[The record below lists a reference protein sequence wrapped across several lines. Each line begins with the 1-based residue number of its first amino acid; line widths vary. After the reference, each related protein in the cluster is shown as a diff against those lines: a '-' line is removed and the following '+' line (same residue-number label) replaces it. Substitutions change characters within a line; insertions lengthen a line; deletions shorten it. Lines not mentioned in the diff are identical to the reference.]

1 MGRSDMVRRAMS
13 KKKHKVM
20 EEERKNFIHGIVENG
35 EVVVPG
41 CVRNGIS
48 EDIANKIF
56 DNMMDFAS
64 YAFNKSHAAA
74 YAVVGYQTA
83 YLMRYYP
90 VEMIAAMLNS
100 IMGTSEKVA
109 HYINFAESLGIQ
121 VLPPDINESYSKFT
135 VKGDTIRFGMAA
147 IKNVGANVVDS
158 IVKAR
163 ENKGR
168 FESLVDFVN
177 KMDVSTINKRAVECL
192 IKAGALDGFGVYRSK
207 MLAVHEKLIDSISS
221 DKKRNIDGQMSLFGV
236 TEELKNPEISY
247 PNIKE
252 FDKRNLL
259 AMEKEM
265 TGLYITGHPLDDY
278 AQSLKMQ
285 TTIEIASIFSE
296 HETLDESV
304 PDINMFKEK
313 NMLKDNDRVVLGGIL
328 ANVNQ
333 KVTRNNAIMAFL
345 TLEDLTGSIEVIVF
359 PKTLDNVK
367 SLCVTDSLV
376 IVKGRISLKEDEPP
390 KLLCESIEPLEKIN
404 SSKVYIRTD
413 NEIEAKKLNLRLK
426 EILQEEHKG
435 DTPIYLVAMRERQ
448 KFRVPRDRWIS
459 LESDAV
465 AVLRE
470 ILGTENVKVED
481 N

>member
-1 MGRSDMVRRAMS
+1 
-13 KKKHKVM
+13 
-20 EEERKNFIHGIVENG
+20 
-35 EVVVPG
+35 
-41 CVRNGIS
+41 
-48 EDIANKIF
+48 
-56 DNMMDFAS
+56 
-64 YAFNKSHAAA
+64 
-74 YAVVGYQTA
+74 
-83 YLMRYYP
+83 MRYYP

-100 IMGTSEKVA
+100 IMGISEKVA
-109 HYINFAESLGIQ
+109 HYISFAESLGIQ
-121 VLPPDINESYSKFT
+121 VLPPDINESYSRFT

-177 KMDVSTINKRAVECL
+177 NMDVSTINKRAVECL
-192 IKAGALDGFGVYRSK
+192 IKAGALDNFNVYRSK

-221 DKKRNIDGQMSLFGV
+221 DKKRNIDGQISLFGA
-236 TEELKNPEISY
+236 TEELKNPEVSY

-285 TTIEIASIFSE
+285 TTTEISKIFSV
-296 HETLDESV
+296 HETLDASLDENVSV
-304 PDINMFKEK
+304 PDVNMFAKK
-313 NMLKDNDRVVLGGIL
+313 SVLKDNDRVVLGGIL
-328 ANVNQ
+328 ASVNQ
-333 KVTRNNAIMAFL
+333 KVTRNNTIMAFL

-359 PKTLDNVK
+359 PKTLDTVK
-367 SLCVTDSLV
+367 NLCVTDSLV
-376 IVKGRISLKEDEPP
+376 IVKGRISLKEDESP
-390 KLLCESIEPLEKIN
+390 KLLCESIEPIEKIN
-404 SSKVYIRTD
+404 SSKVYVRAE
-413 NEIEAKKLNLRLK
+413 NEIEAKNINLRLK
-426 EILQEEHKG
+426 EILQQDHMG

-448 KFRVPRDRWIS
+448 KFRVPRDRWVS

-465 AVLRE
+465 DVLKNTFGE
-470 ILGTENVKVED
+470 ENIKVE
-481 N
+481 

>member
-1 MGRSDMVRRAMS
+1 
-13 KKKHKVM
+13 
-20 EEERKNFIHGIVENG
+20 
-35 EVVVPG
+35 
-41 CVRNGIS
+41 
-48 EDIANKIF
+48 
-56 DNMMDFAS
+56 
-64 YAFNKSHAAA
+64 
-74 YAVVGYQTA
+74 
-83 YLMRYYP
+83 
-90 VEMIAAMLNS
+90 MIAAMLNS
-100 IMGTSEKVA
+100 IMGISEKVA

-121 VLPPDINESYSKFT
+121 VLPPDINESYSRFT

-192 IKAGALDGFGVYRSK
+192 IKAGALDNFNVYRSK

-221 DKKRNIDGQMSLFGV
+221 DKKRNIDGQISLFGA
-236 TEELKNPEISY
+236 TEELKNPEVSY

-285 TTIEIASIFSE
+285 TTTEISKIFSVQ
-296 HETLDESV
+296 ETLDASLDENV
-304 PDINMFKEK
+304 PIPDVNMFDKK
-313 NMLKDNDRVVLGGIL
+313 SMLKDNDRVILGGIL
-328 ANVNQ
+328 ASVNQ
-333 KVTRNNAIMAFL
+333 KVTRNNTIMAFL

-359 PKTLDNVK
+359 PKTLDTVK

-376 IVKGRISLKEDEPP
+376 VVKGRISLKEDEAP

-404 SSKVYIRTD
+404 SSKVYIRAD
-413 NEIEAKKLNLRLK
+413 NEIEAKNINLRLK
-426 EILQEEHKG
+426 EILQQEHIG

-448 KFRVPRDRWIS
+448 KFRVPRDRWVS
-459 LESDAV
+459 LDSDAV
-465 AVLRE
+465 EVLKNTFGE
-470 ILGTENVKVED
+470 ENIKVED
-481 N
+481 S

>member
-1 MGRSDMVRRAMS
+1 
-13 KKKHKVM
+13 
-20 EEERKNFIHGIVENG
+20 
-35 EVVVPG
+35 
-41 CVRNGIS
+41 
-48 EDIANKIF
+48 
-56 DNMMDFAS
+56 
-64 YAFNKSHAAA
+64 
-74 YAVVGYQTA
+74 
-83 YLMRYYP
+83 MRYYP

-100 IMGTSEKVA
+100 IMGISEKVA
-109 HYINFAESLGIQ
+109 HYISFAESLGIQ
-121 VLPPDINESYSKFT
+121 VLPPDINESYSRFT

-192 IKAGALDGFGVYRSK
+192 IKAGALDNFNVYRSK

-221 DKKRNIDGQMSLFGV
+221 DKKRNIDGQISLFGA
-236 TEELKNPEISY
+236 TEELKNPEVSY

-285 TTIEIASIFSE
+285 TTTEISKIFSV
-296 HETLDESV
+296 HETLDASLDENVSV
-304 PDINMFKEK
+304 PDVNMFAKK
-313 NMLKDNDRVVLGGIL
+313 SVLKDNDRVVLGGIL
-328 ANVNQ
+328 ASVNQ
-333 KVTRNNAIMAFL
+333 KVTRNNTIMAFL

-359 PKTLDNVK
+359 PKTLDTVK
-367 SLCVTDSLV
+367 NLCVTDSLV
-376 IVKGRISLKEDEPP
+376 IVKGRISLKEDESP

-404 SSKVYIRTD
+404 SSKVYVRAE
-413 NEIEAKKLNLRLK
+413 NEIEAKNINLRLK
-426 EILQEEHKG
+426 EILQQDHMG

-448 KFRVPRDRWIS
+448 KFRVPRDRWVS

-465 AVLRE
+465 DVLKNTFGE
-470 ILGTENVKVED
+470 ENIKVE
-481 N
+481 

>member
-1 MGRSDMVRRAMS
+1 
-13 KKKHKVM
+13 
-20 EEERKNFIHGIVENG
+20 
-35 EVVVPG
+35 
-41 CVRNGIS
+41 
-48 EDIANKIF
+48 
-56 DNMMDFAS
+56 
-64 YAFNKSHAAA
+64 
-74 YAVVGYQTA
+74 
-83 YLMRYYP
+83 MRYYP

-100 IMGTSEKVA
+100 IMGISEKVA
-109 HYINFAESLGIQ
+109 HYISFAESLGIQ
-121 VLPPDINESYSKFT
+121 VLPPDINESYSRFT

-192 IKAGALDGFGVYRSK
+192 IKAGALDNFNVYRSK

-221 DKKRNIDGQMSLFGV
+221 DKKRNIDGQISLFGA
-236 TEELKNPEISY
+236 TEELKNPEVSY

-285 TTIEIASIFSE
+285 TTTEISKIFSV
-296 HETLDESV
+296 HETLDASLDENVSV
-304 PDINMFKEK
+304 PDVNMFAKK
-313 NMLKDNDRVVLGGIL
+313 SVLKDNDRVVLGGIL
-328 ANVNQ
+328 ASVNQ
-333 KVTRNNAIMAFL
+333 KVTRNNTIMAFL

-359 PKTLDNVK
+359 PKTLDTVK
-367 SLCVTDSLV
+367 NLCVTDSLV

-404 SSKVYIRTD
+404 SSKVYVRAE
-413 NEIEAKKLNLRLK
+413 NEIEAKNINLRLK
-426 EILQEEHKG
+426 EILQQDHMG

-448 KFRVPRDRWIS
+448 KFRVPRDRWVS

-465 AVLRE
+465 DVLKNTFGE
-470 ILGTENVKVED
+470 ENIKVE
-481 N
+481 

>member
-20 EEERKNFIHGIVENG
+20 EEERKNFIHGIVEDG
-35 EVVVPG
+35 KVVVPG
-41 CVRNGIS
+41 CIRNGIS
-48 EDIANKIF
+48 EEIANKIF

-100 IMGTSEKVA
+100 IMGISEKVA

-121 VLPPDINESYSKFT
+121 VLPPDINESYSRFT

-163 ENKGR
+163 ETKGR

-177 KMDVSTINKRAVECL
+177 KMDVSSINKRAVECL
-192 IKAGALDGFGVYRSK
+192 IKAGALDCFNVYRSK
-207 MLAVHEKLIDSISS
+207 MLAVHEKLIDSVSS
-221 DKKRNIDGQMSLFGV
+221 DKKRNIDGQMSLFGAA
-236 TEELKNPEISY
+236 EELKNPEVNY

-252 FDKRNLL
+252 FHKRNLL

-278 AQSLKMQ
+278 AKSLKMQ
-285 TTIEIASIFSE
+285 TTTEISKIFSAQE
-296 HETLDESV
+296 NFNDN
-304 PDINMFKEK
+304 INTNVFEGK
-313 NMLKDNDRVVLGGIL
+313 NILKDNDRVILGGIL
-328 ANVNQ
+328 ASVNQ
-333 KVTRNNAIMAFL
+333 KVTRNNSIMAFL

-367 SLCVTDSLV
+367 SLCVTDGLV
-376 IVKGRISLKEDEPP
+376 IIKGRISLKEDEQP
-390 KLLCESIEPLEKIN
+390 KLLCETIEPLEKIN
-404 SSKVYIRTD
+404 SSKVYIRAD

-426 EILQEEHKG
+426 EILMEEHKG
-435 DTPIYLVAMRERQ
+435 DIPIYIVAMRERQ
-448 KFRVPRDRWIS
+448 KYRVPRDRWIS

-465 AVLRE
+465 SVLRE
-470 ILGTENVKVED
+470 NLGEENIKVED